1 MPCEWRHHLHV
12 RLPSRGFDRWRGDA
26 TAVPDQLHQW
36 AIVSP
41 TVQEMSSMSRLS
53 RNAGAVKSR
62 TSWNPVQRWM
72 VDSGCGNDLIDKHS
86 ARSLPKIPSPCSMV
100 FHTANGSVSARTEC
114 PIYVKGIGRTI
125 SPYVLEST
133 PDVLSLGRRCA
144 DEGFTFHW
152 EGFSTK
158 PTWTLPNGHVI
169 TLTTVGYIPYLGGE
183 QCPAAPAGSSNDHR
197 RLGALRCSGKTSK

>member
-1 MPCEWRHHLHV
+1 MLLCFRTKSEPHEEDYDDFQPEISPWENGLKLMPCEWRHHLHV
-12 RLPSRGFDRWRGDA
+12 RLPSRGFDRWRGNA

-53 RNAGAVKSR
+53 RSAGAVKGRS
-62 TSWNPVQRWM
+62 SWNPVQRWM
-72 VDSGCGNDLIDKHS
+72 VDSACGNDLIDKHS
-86 ARSLPKIPSPCSMV
+86 AKSLPKIPSPCPMV

-114 PIYVKGIGRTI
+114 PIYVKGIGRSI

-133 PDVLSLGRRCA
+133 PDVLSLGRRCV

-152 EGFSTK
+152 EGFSTCLLYTS
-158 PTWTLPNGHVI
+158 PSPRDRTRSRMP
-169 TLTTVGYIPYLGGE
+169 
-183 QCPAAPAGSSNDHR
+183 SS
-197 RLGALRCSGKTSK
+197 A